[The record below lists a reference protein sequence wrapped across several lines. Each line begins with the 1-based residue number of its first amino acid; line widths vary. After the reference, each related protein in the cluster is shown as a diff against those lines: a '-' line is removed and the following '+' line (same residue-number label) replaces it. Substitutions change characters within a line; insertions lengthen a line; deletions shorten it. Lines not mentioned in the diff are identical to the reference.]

1 MNKNDLVQSIASA
14 AKISKVAAEKGLNGM
29 LSTMSDAME
38 EGERVTLVGFGSFSI
53 VERAPRL
60 GRNPK
65 TGEAIPIP
73 PRRAVKFRPGK
84 ELVQKVQ

>member
-65 TGEAIPIP
+65 TGEVIPIP